1 MAITGPSTPG
11 GLLQPAVRSAARSR
25 TPLAQRLL
33 RSWQLYVL
41 LALPLLYLLIFQYW
55 PMYGAQI
62 AFKNFNA
69 GKGITGSPWAGL
81 QHFQRFIG
89 SYNFVQ
95 TLRNTLVIS
104 FYSLLVGFPF
114 PIMLALGLNYV
125 TKAWFKRSVQLIT
138 YAPYFIST
146 VVMAGIIL
154 QFLSPTHGIINIF
167 IERLGY
173 EPINFM
179 ARADWFPHIYVWTG
193 LWQTLGFGA
202 IIYLAAL
209 SGVDPTL
216 HEAAIVDGASKLQRM
231 RYIDLPEL
239 MPLAIVLLLLSLGG
253 ILSTGFEKILL
264 LQNPLNLRTAEVI
277 DTYVYR
283 VGLASPVPN
292 YSYAA
297 AIGLFKSII
306 GLILVLGVNRFAK
319 RATGTSLF

>member
-1 MAITGPSTPG
+1 MAVSGPSTPRG
-11 GLLQPAVRSAARSR
+11 ITQPAVRSRSIR
-25 TPLAQRLL
+25 QESIVDKFR

-41 LALPLLYLLIFQYW
+41 LALPLIYLIVFQYW

-62 AFKNFNA
+62 AFRNFNA
-69 GKGITGSPWAGL
+69 GKGITGSPWVGL
-81 QHFQRFIG
+81 AHFDRFIG
-89 SYNFVQ
+89 SYNFTQ

-104 FYSLLVGFPF
+104 VYSLVVGFPF

-125 TKAWFKRSVQLIT
+125 SKAWFKKSVQLVT

-154 QFLSPTHGIINIF
+154 QFLSPTHGIINLF
-167 IERLGY
+167 LGRLGY
-173 EPINFM
+173 APINFM
-179 ARADWFPHIYVWTG
+179 AKAEWFAHIYVWTG
-193 LWQTLGFGA
+193 LWQTLGFAA

-216 HEAAIVDGASKLQRM
+216 HEAAVVDGASKLQRM
-231 RYIDLPEL
+231 RFIDLPEI

-264 LQNPLNLRTAEVI
+264 LQNPLNLRTAEVL

-292 YSYAA
+292 YSYAS
-297 AIGLFKSII
+297 AIGLFKSAI
-306 GLILVLGVNRFAK
+306 GLILVVAVNRFAK
-319 RATGTSLF
+319 RVTSTSLW

>member
-11 GLLQPAVRSAARSR
+11 GLLQPTVRTMTDSR
-25 TPLAQRLL
+25 VPLARRL
-33 RSWQLYVL
+33 RRHWQLYVL
-41 LALPLLYLLIFQYW
+41 LALPLLYLLVFQYY

-62 AFKNFNA
+62 AFRNFNA
-69 GKGITGSPWAGL
+69 ARGITGSPWAGL
-81 QHFQRFIG
+81 QHFERFIG
-89 SYNFVQ
+89 SYNFIQ

-125 TKAWFKRSVQLIT
+125 TRAWFKRSVQLVT

-154 QFLSPTHGIINIF
+154 QFLSPTHGIINLF
-167 IERLGY
+167 IMRLGY
-173 EPINFM
+173 SPINFM

-193 LWQTLGFGA
+193 LWQSLGFAA

-209 SGVDPTL
+209 SSVDPTL

-231 RYIDLPEL
+231 WYIDLPEL

-264 LQNPLNLRTAEVI
+264 LQNPLNLRTSEVI

-297 AIGLFKSII
+297 AIGLFKSVI
-306 GLILVLGVNRFAK
+306 GLILVVAVNRFA
-319 RATGTSLF
+319 RRVGGSSLW